1 MLMEFSILFYEDESG
16 RAPVQEFL
24 DELKHQQPNLYALV
38 LAGLVKLRD
47 RQNHREPLSRHV
59 EGSLFEL
66 RVGRKNIARVIYFF
80 RQGRRIVLLHGFVKK
95 TQKLPRREIEL
106 ALRRLADHVR
116 RYPNE

>member
-1 MLMEFSILFYEDESG
+1 MEFSILFYEDESG

-24 DELKHQQPNLYALV
+24 DELKHQQPNLQALA

-66 RVGRKNIARVIYFF
+66 RVGRKDIARVIYVF
-80 RQGRRIVLLHGFVKK
+80 RRGRRIVLLHGFVKK
-95 TQKLPRREIEL
+95 TQKLPRREIET
-106 ALRRLADHVR
+106 ALRRLDDHLR
-116 RYPNE
+116 RYPDE